1 MIEYISKVTNIVST
15 IGSASE
21 SMRIISVT
29 ERKGDERKGEEIRE
43 KWKRGENR
51 REDEV
56 KKKDNQKRGGEER

>member
-43 KWKRGENR
+43 KWKR
-51 REDEV
+51 
-56 KKKDNQKRGGEER
+56 